1 MRLENG
7 RGLAAVFF
15 LAQKKCLEKE
25 RYLSQT
31 YISRHLEIG
40 SSVNKALLSPRK
52 DRAMIMRE
60 IIRSPAP
67 SPQFMD
73 SGPHVSVL
81 ARVALENSWF
91 KADSRKNR

>member
-1 MRLENG
+1 MRFENG

-52 DRAMIMRE
+52 DRKPWQSCDEYERNHSLACSL
-60 IIRSPAP
+60 SPVHGFGAAC
-67 SPQFMD
+67 FRL
-73 SGPHVSVL
+73 G
-81 ARVALENSWF
+81 ARG
-91 KADSRKNR
+91 SRKQLV